1 MVEGSASQWA
11 NPGKFYHQAARSLI
25 YFNIA
30 PEYPQ
35 RLDTFGAA
43 TPAIETGAL
52 LAEAHPMP
60 QEGLEPP

>member
-1 MVEGSASQWA
+1 MQASGQILA